1 MGGLS
6 YHAMTFHKPEAD
18 IYHPDGIAPEPV
30 THLGIGAHQDDL
42 EFMAFHGIQ
51 ACANRIDRGFAGVVC
66 TDGRGSARQGKYAG
80 YSNEE
85 MRAVRREEQ
94 REAARLGRYRLM
106 VQLDY
111 STAELKADASPLLA
125 ADLHQILA
133 GLKPEVVYIH
143 NPADKHETH
152 LAVFAATLA
161 ALRQL
166 PASARPRTVYGCEG
180 WRGLDWMPDE
190 EKAALDVSGGEELAT
205 RLNNAFVSQIAG
217 GKRYDLAVEGRRR
230 ANATFSSPHAV
241 DAATHLCLAMD
252 LTPLIADGSLDPVDF
267 TLGVVDRF
275 REDVRR
281 KLQEATDRLHGNHH
295 ST

>member
-1 MGGLS
+1 MEWTGS
-6 YHAMTFHKPEAD
+6 NAMNLHKPGAD
-18 IYHPDGIAPEPV
+18 IYQPENIAAGPV

-42 EFMAFHGIQ
+42 EFMAFHGIW
-51 ACANRIDRGFAGVVC
+51 ACANRADRGFAGVVC
-66 TDGRGSARQGKYAG
+66 TDGRGSARQGPYADHTDD
-80 YSNEE
+80 E
-85 MRAVRREEQ
+85 MRDVRREEQ
-94 REAARLGRYRLM
+94 RMAARLGHYRLM
-106 VQLDY
+106 LQLDY

-125 ADLHQILA
+125 ADLRGILA
-133 GLKPEVVYIH
+133 ELQPEVVYIH

-166 PASARPRTVYGCEG
+166 PAHARPRSVYGCEG
-180 WRGLDWMPDE
+180 WRGLDWMPDD
-190 EKAALDVSGGEELAT
+190 EKAALDVSGGEDLSA
-205 RLNNAFVSQIAG
+205 RLNDAFASQIAG

-252 LTPLIADGSLDPVDF
+252 LTPLITDDTLDPVDF

-281 KLQEATDRLHGNHH
+281 KLKTATARLHGNHH
-295 ST
+295 TA